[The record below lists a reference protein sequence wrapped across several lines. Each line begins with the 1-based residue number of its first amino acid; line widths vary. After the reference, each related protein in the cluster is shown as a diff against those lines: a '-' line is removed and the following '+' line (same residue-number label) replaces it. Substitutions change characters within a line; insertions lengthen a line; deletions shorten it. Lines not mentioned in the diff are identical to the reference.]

1 MKKIQLFIGI
11 IFISLGCNAQDLYL
25 TFNPLK
31 VGPGLY
37 YNQTISDFNI
47 TTSIEYGKYQN
58 KINVAEVE
66 LLKIGIGTEI
76 QVQEGSNLGFV
87 ICKNYL
93 WNMKQ
98 NIYTFNLMNVYEYS
112 LEVVANISLNKQ
124 WRLLAAYDIL
134 NYEAK
139 VGIGYTFKKY

>member
-1 MKKIQLFIGI
+1 MLI
-11 IFISLGCNAQDLYL
+11 ITLATPISGNSQDYYI

-37 YNQTISDFNI
+37 YNQTINDFNI